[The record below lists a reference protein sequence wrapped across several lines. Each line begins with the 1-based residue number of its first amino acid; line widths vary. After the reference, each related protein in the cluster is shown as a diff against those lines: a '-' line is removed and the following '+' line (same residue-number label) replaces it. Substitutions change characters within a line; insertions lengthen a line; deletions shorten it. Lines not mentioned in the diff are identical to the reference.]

1 MSDQTND
8 NQLKKSELSPT
19 QINTF
24 ELSADQSILR
34 SLDQDLLLTRV
45 ATVECSADQAVASL
59 LDAIGTLPI
68 DARLQ
73 FEITLIE
80 ELRQK

>member
-24 ELSADQSILR
+24 ELSAVQSILR